1 MSTSSR
7 SSLLI
12 VPSKK
17 SLVVS
22 PRAVKNKSAKKISS
36 AKQKIKESNMFKARI
51 RELEDMITGM
61 EADREG
67 LREKIMEGAA
77 KYKEQYG
84 KIVNYSEL
92 LVQEN
97 RSLT

>member
-1 MSTSSR
+1 
-7 SSLLI
+7 
-12 VPSKK
+12 
-17 SLVVS
+17 
-22 PRAVKNKSAKKISS
+22 
-36 AKQKIKESNMFKARI
+36 MFRARI